1 MLTIDHI
8 KDLSYDVQE
17 VRPRIYLVSNFATP
31 DEIATL
37 YEEVN
42 SAAEEEWSDGYLS
55 EVRKHSLAKFGR
67 DDLENLIAEGLL
79 EVTDHFAD
87 KTLRIKDDNL
97 RLEMANRA
105 QKIFDQAGDL
115 VFTGFMNHQRLYP
128 GSYLTAHFDQYSD
141 KLVQYAAV
149 LYINDDYVDGE
160 VFFPDHNLQLR
171 PAPGDLL
178 IFPGTK
184 DYTHGV
190 HPVGEGPVRY
200 ILPAFIKTRHPDGA
214 MAGWGDFG

>member
-31 DEIATL
+31 DEIAAL
-37 YEEVN
+37 HEEVE
-42 SAAEEEWSDGYLS
+42 SAAEEEWSYSYLA
-55 EVRKHSLAKFGR
+55 ETKKHSLAKFGR

-87 KTLRIKDDNL
+87 KTLRIKDENL
-97 RLEMANRA
+97 RFTLQHRA
-105 QKIFDQAGDL
+105 TEIFNKAGDL
-115 VFTGFMNHQRLYP
+115 EFTGFINHQRLYP

-149 LYINDDYVDGE
+149 LYINNDYVDGE

-184 DYTHGV
+184 EYVHGV

>member
-8 KDLSYDVQE
+8 KDLGYSVEE
-17 VRPRIYLVSNFATP
+17 VGDRIYLVSNFATP
-31 DEIATL
+31 DELETL
-37 YEEVN
+37 YEEVTN
-42 SAAEEEWSDGYLS
+42 AAEEAWADGYLS

-67 DDLENLIAEGLL
+67 DDIENLIAEGLL

-87 KTLRIKDDNL
+87 KTLRIKDEDL
-97 RLEMANRA
+97 RFTLQYRA
-105 QKIFDQAGDL
+105 AAIFEKAGDL
-115 VFTGFMNHQRLYP
+115 EFTGFMNHQRLYP

-141 KLVQYAAV
+141 KLVQYAGV

-160 VFFPDHNLQLR
+160 VFFPDHDLQLR

-184 DYTHGV
+184 EYVHGV

-200 ILPAFIKTRHPDGA
+200 ILPAFIKTRHPDGS

>member
-8 KDLSYDVQE
+8 KDLGYTVEGVGD
-17 VRPRIYLVSNFATP
+17 RIYLVSNFATP
-31 DEIATL
+31 DELETL

-42 SAAEEEWSDGYLS
+42 NAAEEEWSHGYLS

-67 DDLENLIAEGLL
+67 DDIENLIAEGLL

-87 KTLRIKDDNL
+87 KTLRIQDEDL
-97 RLEMANRA
+97 RFTLQHRA
-105 QKIFDQAGDL
+105 AAIFEKAGDL
-115 VFTGFMNHQRLYP
+115 EFTGFMNHQRLYP

-184 DYTHGV
+184 DYVHGV

-200 ILPAFIKTRHPDGA
+200 ILPAFIKTRHPDGS

>member
-8 KDLSYDVQE
+8 KDLGYTVEE
-17 VRPRIYLVSNFATP
+17 VGTRIYLVSNFATP
-31 DEIATL
+31 DELETL

-42 SAAEEEWSDGYLS
+42 SAAEEEWADGYLS

-67 DDLENLIAEGLL
+67 DDIENLIAEGLL
-79 EVTDHFAD
+79 EVTGHFAD
-87 KTLRIKDDNL
+87 KTLRIKDEDL
-97 RLEMANRA
+97 RFALQHRA
-105 QKIFDQAGDL
+105 AAMFEKAGDL
-115 VFTGFMNHQRLYP
+115 EFTGFMNHQRLYP

-160 VFFPDHNLQLR
+160 VFFPEHDLQLR

-184 DYTHGV
+184 DYVHGV

-200 ILPAFIKTRHPDGA
+200 ILPAFIKTRHPGGS